1 MSIGKVQKV
10 TLDKVI
16 VKKLFG
22 YLNYDIDFRTDKSDL
37 SIFIA
42 PNGCGKTTIFRLI
55 SFVFNPCS
63 STYKMISEVPF
74 ESFTCVLSNE
84 KTITLIHKKRR
95 VSK

>member
-37 SIFIA
+37 SILLRRMVV
-42 PNGCGKTTIFRLI
+42 GKQLF
-55 SFVFNPCS
+55 FA
-63 STYKMISEVPF
+63 
-74 ESFTCVLSNE
+74 
-84 KTITLIHKKRR
+84 
-95 VSK
+95 